1 MHFIIC
7 PTLSLLEIK
16 SRASKSGKRE
26 TARFRAPSARD
37 RLCESGFVYLLVYLH
52 TLSICGGMIQDTF
65 ASIINQSPSES
76 YTRLS
81 KKYEE
86 EECLGIEDREKY
98 SGTSKS

>member
-37 RLCESGFVYLLVYLH
+37 KWLCESGLRLH
-52 TLSICGGMIQDTF
+52 ISTLSGMIQDTF
-65 ASIINQSPSES
+65 ASIINQSRSES